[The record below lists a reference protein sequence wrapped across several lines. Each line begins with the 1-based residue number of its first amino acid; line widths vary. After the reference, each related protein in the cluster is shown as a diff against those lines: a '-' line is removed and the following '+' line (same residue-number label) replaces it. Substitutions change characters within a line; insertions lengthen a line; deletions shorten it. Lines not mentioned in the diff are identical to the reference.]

1 MRLTTIVLG
10 SLVCLFALAPP
21 AALLGQESGAIPSAS
36 DDEWTNFAR
45 AYQEITDISAEFQ
58 ADLALPENKSQEA
71 RTRVRESMHQ
81 RVEQALH
88 GHGLTE
94 ARYSQLNFVISTD
107 DERRDLF
114 TRLLEELSA
123 DENSASGG

>member
-1 MRLTTIVLG
+1 MRLTTILLG
-10 SLVCLFALAPP
+10 SLVSLFALAPSV
-21 AALLGQESGAIPSAS
+21 ALLGQESGAIPSAS
-36 DDEWTNFAR
+36 DDEWTNFAK
-45 AYQEITDISAEFQ
+45 AYREITEISAEFQ

-81 RVEQALH
+81 KVEQVLD
-88 GHGLTE
+88 GHSLTE

-123 DENSASGG
+123 DENSASCG